1 MPGWRAIFS
10 PIPQMGERRLREVE
24 SPAQCHSYKLR
35 AEPRPCPRISVYLPA
50 RVLTKVWPSLH
61 LPSGPAQQR
70 SQETEHRRAAPP
82 PAPPQ
87 SSGHCRA
94 SRHPLRPGRWLHP
107 RVSLPV
113 RPGECRATG
122 RPRPSNDQ
130 LAPHHPH
137 SWESGTP
144 GQGQPPAETP
154 RHSTHPPGSPSPP
167 PGGHPMTGDRKRR
180 GARRRGPEG
189 LRQPA
194 LENPE

>member
-10 PIPQMGERRLREVE
+10 PIPQMGERRPREIE

-61 LPSGPAQQR
+61 LPSGPTQQR
-70 SQETEHRRAAPP
+70 SQETEHRRAAPRP
-82 PAPPQ
+82 RRAQVTAGPADTRSALAGGSIPG
-87 SSGHCRA
+87 SA
-94 SRHPLRPGRWLHP
+94 SLLE
-107 RVSLPV
+107 